1 MRAPGYDTPPSPR
14 RPPPAPFARPA
25 RGGSRGLSARAGGGL
40 RGGLGG
46 RGVWRPYTPPVPTH
60 ADVDAG
66 RGHVGAIVE
75 VIFDGAPR
83 VELLRRHHRHRRR
96 HGLPQQRRQPP
107 RFRERQSRSAP
118 PSRALRRAAELVD
131 GGCPPSQ
138 GALWGR
144 PCPAG
149 GGGGGR
155 GLCAAVG
162 RNRPGRTRPASP
174 AAPVGWAECA
184 AEGKRG

>member
-1 MRAPGYDTPPSPR
+1 M
-14 RPPPAPFARPA
+14 
-25 RGGSRGLSARAGGGL
+25 
-40 RGGLGG
+40 
-46 RGVWRPYTPPVPTH
+46 WRPYTPPVPTH

-83 VELLRRHHRHRRR
+83 VELLRRRHRRR
-96 HGLPQQRRQPP
+96 HRLPQQRRQPP

-144 PCPAG
+144 PCTAG
-149 GGGGGR
+149 GGGGG
-155 GLCAAVG
+155 GLCAAAGPAGTDPPGFPGCPCRVG
-162 RNRPGRTRPASP
+162 RVCSGGEAGLRRAAAAGGGANGCGLAAAAGSRWVWGSAGSGESPREGWETR
-174 AAPVGWAECA
+174 GL
-184 AEGKRG
+184 